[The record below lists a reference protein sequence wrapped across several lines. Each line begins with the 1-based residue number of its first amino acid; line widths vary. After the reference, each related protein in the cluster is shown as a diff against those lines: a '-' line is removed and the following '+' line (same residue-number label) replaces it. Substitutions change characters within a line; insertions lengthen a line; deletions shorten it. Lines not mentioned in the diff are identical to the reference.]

1 MNEINVKKLCLR
13 IICIWIVAA
22 FVFTVTPLLWKSIA
36 GDTSVK
42 KEETDSKK
50 SKFDHDEEP
59 FQIFRVIEK

>member
-1 MNEINVKKLCLR
+1 MNEINVKKLCLQ

-36 GDTSVK
+36 GDTS
-42 KEETDSKK
+42 DSKK

>member
-1 MNEINVKKLCLR
+1 MNEINVKKLCLQ

-50 SKFDHDEEP
+50 SKFDHDE
-59 FQIFRVIEK
+59 